1 MKCLSRMTG
10 NCHVRFLGGKAVVTP
25 LTQPITPW
33 WLATPYGTPNC
44 SPVTNF
50 GGSVWLVRSDG
61 SSIYSWCSSSYGVR
75 PALYFPSTLWV
86 STEDEGEAGFCLAD
100 VPLDDLLAEI
110 KSRAEE

>member
-1 MKCLSRMTG
+1 M
-10 NCHVRFLGGKAVVTP
+10 VTP

-44 SPVTNF
+44 SPGTS
-50 GGSVWLVRSDG
+50 GSNYVWSVFTDG
-61 SSIYSWCSSSYGVR
+61 SGISYWYDNSYGVR